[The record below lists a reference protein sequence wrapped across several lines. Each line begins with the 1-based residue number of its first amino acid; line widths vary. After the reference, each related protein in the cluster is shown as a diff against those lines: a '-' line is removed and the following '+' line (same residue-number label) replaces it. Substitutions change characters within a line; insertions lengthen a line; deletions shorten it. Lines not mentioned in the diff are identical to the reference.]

1 MAIKRNFRNRMI
13 GSAPVQRM
21 IDRSRKVFVPGFG
34 NFSLY
39 QVWRPFITQLK
50 KSSLSERASAISF
63 NVFMAI
69 PPTLI
74 FIFTLIPYLPISNRL
89 IQQLFMLIRDIVPGE
104 NNNTVIINFL
114 NDFLK
119 QPRNDLLSFGLLL
132 AVFFSSNAM
141 MGILRAFDKNYI
153 GFRKRNGIQKRRAAL
168 KLSLSIF
175 ILILSSL
182 LILIAQGA
190 VLKWM
195 GLEIVWL
202 RDLIHNS
209 RWVIVVLLV
218 FYSVSFIYR
227 HGPALIVKWPFFTPG
242 SVFATSLMILATVL
256 VTFWVNNYSNFNK
269 VYGSISVIFI
279 LMVLIFV
286 NALVILIGFELNVTL
301 ASLNRE
307 HEAENIT

>member
-1 MAIKRNFRNRMI
+1 MI